1 MIILELISPHF
12 FEQKSLLGKKI
23 TIIEEDRLSPAA
35 RPLAFN
41 LQQPQQQKAFLVT
54 DKTEKKKID
63 PTTFIE

>member
-35 RPLAFN
+35 PGVQFTAAAAAESLLGHRQN
-41 LQQPQQQKAFLVT
+41 R
-54 DKTEKKKID
+54 KK
-63 PTTFIE
+63 EN